1 VVAISPTP
9 PARPADIDTGID
21 DAVSVA
27 LNQDVAAVQPTG
39 EPEPEPQPE
48 VQAEAPA
55 PTLPTNASVAKQATE
70 KNAMSAKKVVLLGV
84 FGTPTSRYAMIR
96 LPSGRVKKVKVGD
109 TVDGGRIAAITADSV
124 KYQKGN
130 RIITLTL

>member
-1 VVAISPTP
+1 MVAISPTP

-27 LNQDVAAVQPTG
+27 LNQEVAAVQPTG
-39 EPEPEPQPE
+39 EPEPEPE

>member
-1 VVAISPTP
+1 M
-9 PARPADIDTGID
+9 
-21 DAVSVA
+21 
-27 LNQDVAAVQPTG
+27 QPTG

-124 KYQKGN
+124 KYEKGN

>member
-1 VVAISPTP
+1 LRRCSRLAN
-9 PARPADIDTGID
+9 
-21 DAVSVA
+21 
-27 LNQDVAAVQPTG
+27 LNQNRSPKVR
-39 EPEPEPQPE
+39 
-48 VQAEAPA
+48 
-55 PTLPTNASVAKQATE
+55 
-70 KNAMSAKKVVLLGV
+70 KKVVLLGV

-124 KYQKGN
+124 KYEKGN